1 MTTKRPVV
9 SRPTRTRAISPRN
22 ALRLLAAIG
31 LVALVRL
38 PMGDNLSGLEAV
50 WLTLTWGGVV
60 GCAWGLWKATRS
72 SVYVTHEQHENP
84 ELDYASA
91 RISALNHIVTHG
103 VLLLTQLA
111 WFSFGVRVGF
121 QAAAPSAPGR
131 PTGTQIHFTAVLL
144 FMELLLVGLSIFMV
158 IRRQALVDSVARVGG
173 D

>member
-1 MTTKRPVV
+1 MTTKRPAA
-9 SRPTRTRAISPRN
+9 RPTSRRAAGPLN
-22 ALRLLAAIG
+22 LLRLLAAIV
-31 LVALVRL
+31 LVALLRL
-38 PMGDNLSGLEAV
+38 PMGEDVSPLEMT

-91 RISALNHIVTHG
+91 RISALNHIVTHA

-121 QAAAPSAPGR
+121 APAAPTATER
-131 PTGTQIHFTAVLL
+131 PTTTQLHFTAVLL
-144 FMELLLVGLSIFMV
+144 FMEILLVGLSIFMV
-158 IRRQALVDSVARVGG
+158 IRRQALVDSVARIGG